1 MRVGIKGA
9 TSFVQPDMKPPLPL
23 VEGTIIG
30 TPIRCLHLPELNTVP
45 PVSVVSLPEKFRS
58 FFELIELQGF
68 LMEYNKAS
76 IAPGFAIKLFQNGIF
91 GREEVAAIYDES
103 FGRMNDEYSIG
114 TKISY
119 LADMYSCGLLEK
131 SEVLEKIGIVL
142 SNRERSYLLYEE
154 VICLY
159 ERQLINRQE
168 ALDKLMKCLLEEDD
182 VDSYNFIVLRGIE
195 GGIFE
200 IDDSVVCE
208 ALVYGREKKLVRLLI
223 LVSILLDKDEF
234 VKQREKSVSIVADA
248 LNRAKQDESVGWL
261 PTVIVKAF
269 KKGYMD
275 AGELDSWRKKLLLK
289 GAGLEADTHLLCANF
304 NAGEASLEDL
314 LGKTDEALD
323 KKGVF
328 FIGYRAILYLYTKGI
343 LLRDEALLRLSK
355 FLDCAERGNL
365 HKNYIA
371 CVTDMIHDGLI
382 ADRNDMHLVKAFEY
396 VRKFKDMGD
405 YASLVFEALDK
416 GLYNDECCFFAA
428 ERERWGMAEGGF
440 SLNCKLQELSVLF
453 DIGEDFFKQKTAYEM
468 IW

>member
-119 LADMYSCGLLEK
+119 L
-131 SEVLEKIGIVL
+131 
-142 SNRERSYLLYEE
+142 LYEE

-208 ALVYGREKKLVRLLI
+208 
-223 LVSILLDKDEF
+223 F
-234 VKQREKSVSIVADA
+234 
-248 LNRAKQDESVGWL
+248 
-261 PTVIVKAF
+261 
-269 KKGYMD
+269 
-275 AGELDSWRKKLLLK
+275 
-289 GAGLEADTHLLCANF
+289 
-304 NAGEASLEDL
+304 
-314 LGKTDEALD
+314 
-323 KKGVF
+323 
-328 FIGYRAILYLYTKGI
+328 
-343 LLRDEALLRLSK
+343 
-355 FLDCAERGNL
+355 
-365 HKNYIA
+365 
-371 CVTDMIHDGLI
+371 
-382 ADRNDMHLVKAFEY
+382 
-396 VRKFKDMGD
+396 
-405 YASLVFEALDK
+405 
-416 GLYNDECCFFAA
+416 
-428 ERERWGMAEGGF
+428 
-440 SLNCKLQELSVLF
+440 
-453 DIGEDFFKQKTAYEM
+453 
-468 IW
+468 